1 MAILKNGHFGKKI
14 KNEIKKICLIPMKIS
29 HKLCDRMYGT
39 QSSGLD
45 FHLWF
50 HFLYIALEIFTIAVL
65 FGGGN
70 STLFSSF
77 ALPVL
82 AKKSAISLPV

>member
-1 MAILKNGHFGKKI
+1 MATILPRLYLSNFIRESALFLFNSGKNILVALK
-14 KNEIKKICLIPMKIS
+14 
-29 HKLCDRMYGT
+29 
-39 QSSGLD
+39 SSGLD